1 MDETEKALER
11 ITREVSCKERD
22 IIIWGETK
30 DWSHSSGGTFS
41 FKELTAVKC
50 RELLNKGFADPE
62 DCQDSAPSFKE
73 ITEFLE
79 RNPNF
84 TGHGYAV
91 SPDRNDYRV
100 TLEGV
105 ESRGPISN
113 KERNDFVYWFRQAD
127 DFSLSDDG
135 AFAWFD

>member
-1 MDETEKALER
+1 MDETEKALEK
-11 ITREVSCKERD
+11 ITRDVSCKERD
-22 IIIWGETK
+22 TILWGEPK
-30 DWSHSSGGTFS
+30 DWSHSMSGIFS
-41 FKELTAVKC
+41 FRNLSAMKC
-50 RELLNKGFADPE
+50 RELLEKGFADPE
-62 DCQDSAPSFKE
+62 DCQNSAPSFLE

-100 TLEGV
+100 TIEGV
-105 ESRGPISN
+105 EAHGPLSN
-113 KERNDFVYWFRQAD
+113 SEKNEFVDLFRQAD
-127 DFSLSDDG
+127 DFTLKDDV